1 MKIVVFDLVFHTV
14 IFAPEHTT
22 RIAQLA
28 RAIFVM
34 HRHDV
39 TGGQFTSIIISE
51 SSDSLSREIN

>member
-14 IFAPEHTT
+14 IFAPERGT

-28 RAIFVM
+28 PTIFVVQ
-34 HRHDV
+34 RDDV
-39 TGGQFTSIIISE
+39 TDGQFTAIIISE